1 MRALEPVRALP
12 GPAHSPRAAARTRAL
27 PRLRR
32 PVRARTRGRPACCEL
47 TRVHATG
54 SRPLARE
61 RAEAEW
67 LGRQNDM
74 EYGRG

>member
-1 MRALEPVRALP
+1 MRWSLSVLCLGRPTARALRRA
-12 GPAHSPRAAARTRAL
+12 PARCLGFAARSEPAL
-27 PRLRR
+27 
-32 PVRARTRGRPACCEL
+32 GRPACCEL

-61 RAEAEW
+61 CAEAEW